1 MAEMSMNKVIHG
13 AVRRDLDRLVVAL
26 DHFSPGDRARAGE
39 LSKAWENFD
48 DQLTYHH
55 EGEHRIAWPA
65 LQSVGVSPVLLTELD
80 AEHETMAAA
89 LVEARRGISS
99 LARTGAAPEASA
111 AREAVAR
118 LRQVTCA
125 HLDHEETEI
134 EGVYQAKRDTPEIK
148 AMGKAFARAGGPS
161 QGGAACTG
169 EGLAHRLDL
178 RGVPLRL
185 VDALD
190 LGLLV
195 VEVRAGDLA
204 QPGDG
209 LASRRSLRRRTGAC
223 ER

>member
-55 EGEHRIAWPA
+55 QGEHRIAWPA

-161 QGGAACTG
+161 RGGRFFAWVLDGASVEERRAVRSEVPGTV
-169 EGLAHRLDL
+169 LAVLTAVFG
-178 RGVPLRL
+178 RGYRKNVAP
-185 VDALD
+185 VW
-190 LGLLV
+190 
-195 VEVRAGDLA
+195 
-204 QPGDG
+204 
-209 LASRRSLRRRTGAC
+209 RS
-223 ER
+223 